1 MERRTDMGT
10 FLQAITDGVLQ
21 GGVYGLMAV
30 GLTLIFGVLDLINI
44 AQGILVVL
52 GAYLSYVLWTHLHID
67 VFAGL
72 LITIPAMFILGVAIQ
87 YLFIRPLR
95 GRERTSMS
103 LLACYAVAIIIEGIL
118 YQVFGSNYVSINDYW
133 TSPQAEFKI
142 FGYYLPYIYLLG
154 FALAVIFVAAIY
166 LMLYRT
172 QFGRSVRATM
182 QDHTA
187 ARLIGIDVNRV
198 AALTFGIG
206 VGVTAAGGM
215 VFGTLN
221 SFNPNTGYDLISRL
235 LAIVILGGMG
245 SIVGALGAAVL
256 VITLAS
262 MVTVTHVGV
271 FVLLY
276 VGSAVA
282 WNIFSG
288 FTGYISLGAAVFFG
302 TGVYTVAL
310 MSKHLNLAGGVVF
323 ALYPLAG
330 LVAAVVAVPF
340 GLIALRVRRHTF
352 VVVTIAVFFIFQLMA
367 SNFSWTGAATGIFPP
382 FLNWDRAM

>member
-1 MERRTDMGT
+1 MGT
-10 FLQAITDGVLQ
+10 FLQAITDGVLE

-67 VFAGL
+67 VFTGL

-118 YQVFGSNYVSINDYW
+118 YQIFGSNYVSINDYW

-154 FALAVIFVAAIY
+154 FALAVVFVVAIY

-206 VGVTAAGGM
+206 VAVTAAGGM
-215 VFGTLN
+215 IYGSIN
-221 SFNPNTGYDLISRL
+221 SFNPNSGYDLISRL
-235 LAIVILGGMG
+235 LASIILGGLG
-245 SIVGALGAAVL
+245 SIAGALA
-256 VITLAS
+256 
-262 MVTVTHVGV
+262 
-271 FVLLY
+271 
-276 VGSAVA
+276 
-282 WNIFSG
+282 
-288 FTGYISLGAAVFFG
+288 AAVFMI
-302 TGVYTVAL
+302 TLEAVVDVVWSPSWAI
-310 MSKHLNLAGGVVF
+310 VVF
-323 ALYPLAG
+323 YGALVVVLSVRPAG
-330 LVAAVVAVPF
+330 LF
-340 GLIALRVRRHTF
+340 G
-352 VVVTIAVFFIFQLMA
+352 
-367 SNFSWTGAATGIFPP
+367 
-382 FLNWDRAM
+382 